1 MAEAQET
8 ATKQRNRRKTVEGV
22 VVSDKMEKSITV
34 EIERLEKHRLYKK
47 DIRRRTKLHA
57 HDENN
62 DARAGDTVRI
72 TETRPMSK
80 LKRWRL
86 VEILKRGE

>member
-47 DIRRRTKLHA
+47 YIRKRSKFLA

-62 DARAGDTVRI
+62 EYKIGDRVRI
-72 TETRPMSK
+72 AETRPLSK
-80 LKRWRL
+80 RKRWR
-86 VEILKRGE
+86 VREKVT